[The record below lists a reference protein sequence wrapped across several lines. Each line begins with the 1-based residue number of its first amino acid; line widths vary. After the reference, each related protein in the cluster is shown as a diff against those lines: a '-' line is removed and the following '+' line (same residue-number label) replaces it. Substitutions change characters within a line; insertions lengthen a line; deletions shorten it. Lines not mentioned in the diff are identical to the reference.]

1 MGGERDRQ
9 RSEPSISGEGIDNI
23 DNHEPSAQVD
33 LDQLLNEID
42 NSRANSSIEKNT
54 VKTRSDWRDEAEIS
68 SSTDD
73 LSDDELPTMR
83 PLEQSALDFGE
94 IEPSYKGERKEPLP
108 DFTDDNMNGEKAMSR
123 GVVMAGGALV
133 ALSLLFGV
141 IGMFTAL
148 SASGKITAL
157 QQSVD
162 ALQTK
167 MATMQVSGD
176 PRVGQLQAEQAGLT
190 SRLDEMSAK
199 IDGLASAPA
208 KGGDAQVVELRK
220 RLDALEH
227 KPAQAAKTA
236 TAPATANHPTK
247 TASAKPSA
255 AKSPAHNSGDWTV
268 ILVSFT
274 SSAQAESERTR
285 LQKVGIHAEVLKSQ
299 VDGKPWYRVRV
310 PGYATQEAAKAA
322 IDGLERK
329 SGINGAWI
337 AHI

>member
-9 RSEPSISGEGIDNI
+9 RSEPSISDEGIDNI
-23 DNHEPSAQVD
+23 GNHESSAQVD

-42 NSRANSSIEKNT
+42 KSRANASSEKT
-54 VKTRSDWRDEAEIS
+54 TAKTRTDWRDEAETS
-68 SSTDD
+68 SITGD

-94 IEPSYKGERKEPLP
+94 IEQSYEGQRNEPLP
-108 DFTDDNMNGEKAMSR
+108 DFTEDNMNGEKAMSR

-141 IGMFTAL
+141 IGMFTAF

-190 SRLDEMSAK
+190 SRLDELSAK
-199 IDGLASAPA
+199 IDGLASASS
-208 KGGDAQVVELRK
+208 KGSDAQVADLRK

-227 KPAQAAKTA
+227 KPTQAAKTA
-236 TAPATANHPTK
+236 AAPATAIHPTK
-247 TASAKPSA
+247 TAA
-255 AKSPAHNSGDWTV
+255 AKSTAAKSAAHNSGDWTV

-274 SSAQAESERTR
+274 SSAQADSERTR
-285 LQKVGIHAEVLKSQ
+285 LQKLGIRAEVLKSQ

-310 PGYATQEAAKAA
+310 PGYTTQEAAKAA